1 MLWGGNGPRREASAL
16 GLPRLQDEFGHVRG
30 RYHPKQ
36 ATTNAP
42 RTSRCHSRS
51 GPTESSSPTPAHD
64 STPISLM
71 LAPFVWRTEARY
83 PSRRL
88 DTDSNLL
95 FGVLALQADL
105 LDNDRFA

>member
-16 GLPRLQDEFGHVRG
+16 ALPRLQDEFGHVRG

-71 LAPFVWRTEARY
+71 LAPFVC
-83 PSRRL
+83 
-88 DTDSNLL
+88 DTVAYAHAK
-95 FGVLALQADL
+95 GVVHRDL
-105 LDNDRFA
+105 KGANVVLGDYGEVLVL